1 MSGNRDCENDNV
13 KTNSVFAIN
22 SSYFRDGRQYHPR
35 KKQKRTKIYKKN
47 KEKRQK
53 KKEKDNKKEKKEK
66 KIKIHT
72 QRKDVAIP
80 QSLDVKK
87 KTHRERD
94 SGTGDRPPRYAG
106 EKMCVGPGGSTI
118 MENTARLPD
127 NAVMGVAG

>member
-1 MSGNRDCENDNV
+1 MEDNTTPE
-13 KTNSVFAIN
+13 K
-22 SSYFRDGRQYHPR
+22 R
-35 KKQKRTKIYKKN
+35 KKRTKNDKKIKKKDKKRKKKN
-47 KEKRQK
+47 KKK
-53 KKEKDNKKEKKEK
+53 DKKEKRLRYTLKEK
-66 KIKIHT
+66 T
-72 QRKDVAIP
+72 QSIP
-80 QSLDVKK
+80 QSLDVKKK